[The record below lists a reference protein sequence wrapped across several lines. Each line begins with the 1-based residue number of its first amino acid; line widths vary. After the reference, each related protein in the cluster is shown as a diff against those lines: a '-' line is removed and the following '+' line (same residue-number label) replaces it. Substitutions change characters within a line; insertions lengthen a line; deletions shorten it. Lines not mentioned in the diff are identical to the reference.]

1 MAKKIKE
8 EKEMSFLDHLEI
20 LRWHLV
26 RSSAAVFLFTI
37 VAFIMKDFVFNT
49 ILFAPKDAHF
59 ITYRFFCKVSKL
71 FGTNGLCI
79 DDIPFTFQ
87 SLAMAEQFSVHIW
100 TSLTVG
106 FIIAFPYI
114 IWEFWKFIS
123 PGLYEK
129 ERKGAFLFIL
139 ISSLLF
145 FVGVLFGYYVVTPL
159 SVNFLGNYS
168 VSEVVERNITIG
180 SYISLVRSSSLASGL
195 IFELP
200 IVMYFL
206 TKMGLVTPE
215 FLKKYRKHALVV
227 VLILAAI
234 ITPPDIISQVIVGI
248 PIMILYE
255 VSIYISK
262 MVIEPERKKERKNK
276 FYFYAIGLIFCV
288 GVIWILFNY
297 SNTITFL
304 RELLN
309 L

>member
-1 MAKKIKE
+1 MAKKIVE
-8 EKEMSFLDHLEI
+8 EREMSFLDHVEV

-26 RSSAAVFLFTI
+26 RSSVAILIFAT
-37 VAFIMKDFVFNT
+37 VAFIMKDFVFDT
-49 ILFAPKDAHF
+49 ILFAPKDAGF
-59 ITYRFFCKVSKL
+59 ITYRFFCEVSKV
-71 FGTNGLCI
+71 FGTDGLCI

-100 TSLTVG
+100 TSITVG
-106 FIIAFPYI
+106 FIVAFPFV

-129 ERKGAFLFIL
+129 ERKGALSFII

-145 FVGVLFGYYVVTPL
+145 FIGVLFGYYLVTPL

-180 SYISLVRSSSLASGL
+180 SYISLVRSSALASGL

-200 IVMYFL
+200 IVMFFL
-206 TKMGLVTPE
+206 TKMGLVTPD

-227 VLILAAI
+227 VLVLAAI

-262 MVIEPERKKERKNK
+262 IVLKRERKAAEQMLK
-276 FYFYAIGLIFCV
+276 
-288 GVIWILFNY
+288 
-297 SNTITFL
+297 
-304 RELLN
+304 
-309 L
+309 